1 MGYEDIKSALSK
13 IMLDKRI
20 KDNLDEIIEVKEEV
34 ICCEK
39 DHPKSYI
46 HLSIGE
52 VVRCQYCNTAYK
64 RIE

>member
-20 KDNLDEIIEVKEEV
+20 KDNHDEIIEVKEE
-34 ICCEK
+34 IISCEK
-39 DHPKSYI
+39 DHPKVYI
-46 HLSIGE
+46 NIPIGQIK
-52 VVRCQYCNTAYK
+52 RCPYCNTAYK

>member
-13 IMLDKRI
+13 IMLDKGI
-20 KDNLDEIIEVKEEV
+20 KDNLDEIIEVKEE
-34 ICCEK
+34 IISCEK
-39 DHPKSYI
+39 DHPKVYI
-46 HLSIGE
+46 NIPIGK

>member
-20 KDNLDEIIEVKEEV
+20 KDNHEEIIEVKEEV

>member
-52 VVRCQYCNTAYK
+52 VVRCQYCNNAYK

>member
-20 KDNLDEIIEVKEEV
+20 KDNLDEIIEVKEE
-34 ICCEK
+34 IISCEK